1 MQEEQCFQP
10 VLSIACIRRIRFHLD
25 RPPGPPFSPDAS
37 CANDLLELLLG
48 AELVGVT
55 ALLLALCDCQS
66 MSVTGR
72 VICYAG
78 TDAVAERTQ
87 LTALGGRRA

>member
-48 AELVGVT
+48 TELVGVT
-55 ALLLALCDCQS
+55 ALLLALWRLLVHHVGVARLPLIVRERCRGG
-66 MSVTGR
+66 GR
-72 VICYAG
+72 V
-78 TDAVAERTQ
+78 RS
-87 LTALGGRRA
+87 